1 MAKNYHYSNDGVLGY
16 NGKDK
21 IKIPID
27 QAGKMSTE
35 TRHIFLSIL
44 NASELKTQDDS
55 IQGNR
60 LATAIDE
67 AEGKD
72 EIVIG
77 EGVYDWLKKKMDAV
91 NQQGYQVC
99 PMLFRVNG
107 EIVYEFI
114 KEGFIKPHESS
125 GKKKGKKGS
134 DAETTEE
141 SAESRPEA

>member
-1 MAKNYHYSNDGVLGY
+1 MAKNYHYSNKGVTGY
-16 NGKDK
+16 NGKDLL
-21 IKIPID
+21 KIPID

-35 TRHIFLSIL
+35 TRHVFLAML

-67 AEGKD
+67 ADGKD

-77 EGVYDWLKKKMDAV
+77 EGVYDWLRKKMDSV
-91 NQQGYQVC
+91 NRDGYQIC

-107 EIVYEFI
+107 EIVYEFV
-114 KEGFIKPHESS
+114 KEGYNKPHEPAS
-125 GKKKGKKGS
+125 KEKGKG
-134 DAETTEE
+134 
-141 SAESRPEA
+141 

>member
-35 TRHIFLSIL
+35 TRHIFLVIL

-91 NQQGYQVC
+91 NRDGYQVC

-107 EIVYEFI
+107 EIVYEFV
-114 KEGFIKPHESS
+114 KDGYKKPQESKP
-125 GKKKGKKGS
+125 KKKGKEGP
-134 DAETTEE
+134 DAEAAEE
-141 SAESRPEA
+141 SREPQPEA